1 LSISAIA
8 FLSFIKIF
16 QDISRYA
23 FQNVQMAWPGAWWPG
38 GLVAWSNREESSHQG
53 WQRGGGVGQAQ
64 HRTGAMAMA
73 ADGAGMGW
81 DVTGKHGSNSHQ
93 KHCRNMVET

>member
-1 LSISAIA
+1 MHFKMFKWHGL
-8 FLSFIKIF
+8 
-16 QDISRYA
+16 
-23 FQNVQMAWPGAWWPG
+23 VPG

-73 ADGAGMGW
+73 ADGAGMGCDW
-81 DVTGKHGSNSHQ
+81 KTWIK
-93 KHCRNMVET
+93 